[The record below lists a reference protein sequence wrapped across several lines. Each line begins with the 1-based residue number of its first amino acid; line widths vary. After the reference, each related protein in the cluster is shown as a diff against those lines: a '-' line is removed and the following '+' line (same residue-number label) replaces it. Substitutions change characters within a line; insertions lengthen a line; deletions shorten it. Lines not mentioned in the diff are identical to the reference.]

1 VPAFVTPVTGLNR
14 PNRKEDDDD
23 DDDDDDEDDEDTI
36 IVIQKRP
43 LRTTLRKTDI
53 NGAKVCQSGLVTRL
67 WAR

>member
-23 DDDDDDEDDEDTI
+23 DDEDTI

-53 NGAKVCQSGLVTRL
+53 NGAKVCQSG
-67 WAR
+67 